1 MLEKVNFNE
10 IVNIIEKRKSNA
22 YKKVNEELILSYL
35 EVGKFLYEVIEQ
47 SDYGDK
53 VVEKA
58 ADFMITNYPNI
69 KGYSKRNIE
78 RMVYFYKSYKD
89 EAELQQNLTKINWTN
104 NMIILSRSKSK
115 EERDFYLK
123 LAIKENYSK
132 SELNRQIDSQYYLR
146 YESNQNALPSTI
158 KAIDEDDYPN
168 TKILDLYSLEFA
180 DLPNEY
186 SEKDLRKSIMNNLK
200 MFILEIGKSFS
211 FVGEEYRVQVG
222 THDYFIDLLFFNREY
237 SCLVAFELKVGEFKA
252 EYISKMGLYL
262 EALDRDVKKKNENP
276 SVGIIL
282 CTDKDD
288 TVVEYALS
296 KNLSQTLVSE
306 YKLKLIDSKLLENKI
321 REMKEILQS
330 SLDDDSDE

>member
-1 MLEKVNFNE
+1 MLENINFNE
-10 IVNIIEKRKSNA
+10 IISIIEKRKSNA
-22 YKKVNEELILSYL
+22 YKKVNEELILANL
-35 EVGKFLYEVIEQ
+35 EVGKFLHEVIEK
-47 SDYGDK
+47 SGYGDK
-53 VVEKA
+53 VIERA
-58 ADFMITNYPNI
+58 TDFMNTNYPGV

-89 EAELQQNLTKINWTN
+89 EPDLHQFLTKINWTN
-104 NMIILSRSKSK
+104 NLIILSRSKSK

-123 LAIKENYSK
+123 LTTKENYSK
-132 SELNRQIDSQYYLR
+132 AELNRQIDSQYYLR
-146 YESNQNALPSTI
+146 YEANQNALPSAI

-186 SEKDLRKSIMNNLK
+186 SEKDLKKSIMNNLK

-321 REMKEILQS
+321 KEMKEILQTN
-330 SLDDDSDE
+330 LEDNI

>member
-1 MLEKVNFNE
+1 MLEKVNFSE
-10 IVNIIEKRKSNA
+10 IVNIIEKRKFNA
-22 YKKVNEELILSYL
+22 YKSMNEELILANL
-35 EVGKFLYEVIEQ
+35 EVGKFLYEMIEQ
-47 SDYGDK
+47 SGYGDK
-53 VVEKA
+53 VIEKA
-58 ADFMITNYPNI
+58 ADFMNNNYPNV
-69 KGYSKRNIE
+69 KGYGKRNIE

-89 EAELQQNLTKINWTN
+89 EPELKSFLVRINWTN
-104 NMIILSRSKSK
+104 NLIILSRSKSK
-115 EERDFYLK
+115 EERNFYLK

-132 SELNRQIDSQYYLR
+132 AELSRQIDSQYYLR
-146 YESNQNALPSTI
+146 YKTNRNALPSTI

-168 TKILDLYSLEFA
+168 TRILDLYSLEFA

-211 FVGEEYRVQVG
+211 FVGEEYRLQVG
-222 THDYFIDLLFFNREY
+222 SHDYFLDLLFFNREY
-237 SCLVAFELKVGEFKA
+237 SCLVAFELKIGEFKA

-262 EALDRDVKKKNENP
+262 EALDRDIKKKNENP

-306 YKLKLIDSKLLENKI
+306 YRLKLIDSKLLENKVK
-321 REMKEILQS
+321 EMKKILENN
-330 SLDDDSDE
+330 LD